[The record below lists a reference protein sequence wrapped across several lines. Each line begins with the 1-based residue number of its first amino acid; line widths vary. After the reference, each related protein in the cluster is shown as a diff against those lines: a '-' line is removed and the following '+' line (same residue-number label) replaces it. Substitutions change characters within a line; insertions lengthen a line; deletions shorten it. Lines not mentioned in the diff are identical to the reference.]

1 MSAQS
6 APTNYPVSPNQIWAH
21 LATEL
26 QEGTIRLM
34 AQLAFNLVA
43 AQSGWLA
50 AKDKES
56 NYAIQSCQPQNPA

>member
-6 APTNYPVSPNQIWAH
+6 APTNCPVSPNQIWAR

-26 QEGTIRLM
+26 QEQTIRLM

-50 AKDKES
+50 TTDKES
-56 NYAIQSCQPQNPA
+56 SYAIQSCQPQGPA